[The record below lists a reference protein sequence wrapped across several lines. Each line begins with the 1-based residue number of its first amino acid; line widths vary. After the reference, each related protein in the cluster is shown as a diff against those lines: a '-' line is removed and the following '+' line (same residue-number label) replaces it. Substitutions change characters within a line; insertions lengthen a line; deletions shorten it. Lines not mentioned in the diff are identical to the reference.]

1 MSNLR
6 PFHYAFPIK
15 DLNDTV
21 EFYTKVL
28 GCTVGRST
36 DKWVDFNFFGHQITA
51 HVTNKQSEFVAHN
64 DVYGHSVPIAHS
76 GVILDWSDWEILAN
90 NIKGHNISFIIEPYV
105 RFKNEP
111 GEQATMFFKDPSG
124 NALEF
129 KAFKNDNAIFES

>member
-15 DLNDTV
+15 NLEETV
-21 EFYTKVL
+21 DFYTNVL
-28 GCTVGRST
+28 GCAVGRAT

-51 HVTNKQSEFVAHN
+51 HVTNKESEFAAHN
-64 DVYGHSVPIAHS
+64 DVDGHSVPIAHS
-76 GVILDWSDWEILAN
+76 GVILAWREWEELADKIRGN
-90 NIKGHNISFIIEPYV
+90 NISFIIDPYV

>member
-64 DVYGHSVPIAHS
+64 DVEGHSVPIAHS